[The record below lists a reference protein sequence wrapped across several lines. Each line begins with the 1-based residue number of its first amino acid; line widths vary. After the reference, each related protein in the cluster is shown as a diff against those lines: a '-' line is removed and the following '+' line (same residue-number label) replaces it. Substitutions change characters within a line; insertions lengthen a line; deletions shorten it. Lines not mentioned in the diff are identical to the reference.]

1 MTPPHAVNLG
11 VAMRAS
17 AGAQNA
23 THLGESKCIVA
34 DGLQQMPADDEIEL
48 RVGKRYRQ
56 RIAQF
61 EAYARAE
68 LRASRPRTIEMLLF
82 EVDAHERG
90 LRILRGQPL
99 RDLGR
104 SAADVEH
111 RS

>member
-1 MTPPHAVNLG
+1 MTPQHAVILG
-11 VAMRAS
+11 DEMRAS
-17 AGAQNA
+17 AGAQHA
-23 THLGESKCIVA
+23 THLGESSCSVG

-68 LRASRPRTIEMLLF
+68 LRASRPRAIEMLLF
-82 EVDAHERG
+82 EVDPDQRG

-104 SAADVEH
+104 S
-111 RS
+111 